1 MKRSWSTP
9 LPENTSITIS
19 KNDADKPVSFG
30 DITFTN
36 AGKYV
41 YVVKETTKSAD
52 GIECD
57 SKDHKVTINIK
68 NNNGCLEA
76 AIGSSLI
83 QTEPFENTYSAKGEG
98 EIKVKKNLEG
108 REWTDNDINYETST
122 KSIGQRPVTVDFMG
136 ILRYG
141 DVSLYCKYSP
151 MSVLKS
157 KSENGVENPQF
168 HSMTFGLFF

>member
-1 MKRSWSTP
+1 MNFNVR
-9 LPENTSITIS
+9 
-19 KNDADKPVSFG
+19 G
-30 DITFTN
+30 R
-36 AGKYV
+36 
-41 YVVKETTKSAD
+41 
-52 GIECD
+52 
-57 SKDHKVTINIK
+57 IN
-68 NNNGCLEA
+68 N
-76 AIGSSLI
+76 
-83 QTEPFENTYSAKGEG
+83 
-98 EIKVKKNLEG
+98 
-108 REWTDNDINYETST
+108 EWTDNDINYETST